1 MSNSKYAA
9 FSAAVETGSLT
20 RAAAQLGYT
29 QSGVSHLIRSLEDEL
44 GLSLLLRA
52 KGGVTLTPE
61 GRALLPYIR
70 QLLSAERD
78 IQRLCEDMR
87 GLSAGTV
94 CVGTF
99 SSVAIAWMPELTR
112 RFSELH
118 PGIRIDIF
126 NGTYS
131 VAEEALLSDRVDCA
145 FVTTPSRE
153 EFTVTPLLRDRLMA
167 LLPQDSPLAGQ
178 PSVTA
183 QQLAPLPYIV
193 PAEGTEYDA
202 GKFFARAGQTPQVR
216 FNAGDDYAAVAMA
229 RKGLGFTVL
238 PELLLQDLALSGL
251 CAVPLD
257 GAEREIALAV
267 NRARCPSPVL
277 RAFLQFVQ
285 EVLPSL
291 TGEAH

>member
-9 FSAAVETGSLT
+9 FAAAVETGSLT

-29 QSGVSHLIRSLEDEL
+29 QSGVSHLIRALEDEL
-44 GLSLLLRA
+44 GLPLLLRTR
-52 KGGVTLTPE
+52 GGVTLTPE
-61 GRALLPYIR
+61 GRELLPHIR

-78 IQRLCEDMR
+78 MLHLCESLR

-112 RFSELH
+112 RFALLH
-118 PGIRIDIF
+118 PGVRIDIL

-131 VAEEALLSDRVDCA
+131 VVEEALLCDRVDCA
-145 FVTTPSRE
+145 FVAMPSRE
-153 EFTVTPLLRDRLMA
+153 EFAATPLLRDRLMA
-167 LLPQDSPLAGQ
+167 LLPVDSPLAGRRE
-178 PSVTA
+178 VTA
-183 QQLAPLPYIV
+183 RQLAALPYIV

-202 GKFFARAGQTPQVR
+202 GRFFARAGQTPQVR
-216 FNAGDDYAAVAMA
+216 FNAGDDYAAVALA

-238 PELLLQDLALSGL
+238 PELLLQDLALNGL
-251 CAVPLD
+251 CAVPLS

-267 NRARCPSPVL
+267 SRARCPSPAL
-277 RAFLQFVQ
+277 STFLQFVQ
-285 EVLPSL
+285 DVLPSI
-291 TGEAH
+291 TEQAH

>member
-9 FSAAVETGSLT
+9 FAAAVETGSLT

-29 QSGVSHLIRSLEDEL
+29 QSGVSHLIRALEDEL
-44 GLSLLLRA
+44 GLPLLLRTR
-52 KGGVTLTPE
+52 GGVTLTPE
-61 GRALLPYIR
+61 GRELLPHIR

-78 IQRLCEDMR
+78 MLHLCESLR

-112 RFSELH
+112 RFALLH
-118 PGIRIDIF
+118 PGVRIDIL

-131 VAEEALLSDRVDCA
+131 VVEEALLCDRVDCA
-145 FVTTPSRE
+145 FVAMPSRE
-153 EFTVTPLLRDRLMA
+153 EFAVTPLLRDRLMA
-167 LLPQDSPLAGQ
+167 LLPVDSPLAGRRE
-178 PSVTA
+178 VTA
-183 QQLAPLPYIV
+183 RQLAALPYIV

-202 GKFFARAGQTPQVR
+202 GRFFARAGQTPQVR
-216 FNAGDDYAAVAMA
+216 FNAGDDYAAVALA

-238 PELLLQDLALSGL
+238 PELLLQDLALNGL
-251 CAVPLD
+251 CAVPLS

-267 NRARCPSPVL
+267 SRARCPSPAL
-277 RAFLQFVQ
+277 STFLQFVQ
-285 EVLPSL
+285 DVLPSI
-291 TGEAH
+291 TEQAH

>member
-9 FSAAVETGSLT
+9 FAAAVETGSLT

-29 QSGVSHLIRSLEDEL
+29 QSGVSHLIRALEDEL
-44 GLSLLLRA
+44 GLPLLLRTR
-52 KGGVTLTPE
+52 GGVTLTPE
-61 GRALLPYIR
+61 GRELLPHIR

-78 IQRLCEDMR
+78 MLHLCENLR

-112 RFSELH
+112 RFALLH
-118 PGIRIDIF
+118 PGVRIDIL

-131 VAEEALLSDRVDCA
+131 VVEEALLCDRVDCA
-145 FVTTPSRE
+145 FVAMPSRE
-153 EFTVTPLLRDRLMA
+153 EFSVTPLLRDRLMA
-167 LLPQDSPLAGQ
+167 LLPMDSPLAGRRE
-178 PSVTA
+178 VTA
-183 QQLAPLPYIV
+183 RQLAALPYIV

-202 GKFFARAGQTPQVR
+202 GRFFARAGQTPQVR
-216 FNAGDDYAAVAMA
+216 FNAGDDYAAVALA

-238 PELLLQDLALSGL
+238 PELLLQDLALNGL
-251 CAVPLD
+251 CAVPLS

-267 NRARCPSPVL
+267 SRARCPSPAL
-277 RAFLQFVQ
+277 STFLQFVQ
-285 EVLPSL
+285 DVLPSI
-291 TGEAH
+291 TEQAH